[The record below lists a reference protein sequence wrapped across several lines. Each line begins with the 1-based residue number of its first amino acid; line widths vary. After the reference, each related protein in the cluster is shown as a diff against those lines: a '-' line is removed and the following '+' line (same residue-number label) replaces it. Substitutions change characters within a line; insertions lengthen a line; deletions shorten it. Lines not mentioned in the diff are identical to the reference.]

1 MTISRIEE
9 TNWKY
14 HQSNKQTIQILLYT
28 SCSTSVAPWTLKV
41 THLILCEEFFASL
54 ARWFLLNLYKKFMF
68 YLTKAMMLQNGR
80 HNDWNYLLFG
90 MNQASALVRWVGVRT
105 LCVLIQCWS
114 WLQPISVLASTLC
127 LLLVLESALCIL
139 LMPFWLCFWLG
150 ISWMD
155 PFV

>member
-1 MTISRIEE
+1 MNLNDFLLILTLKHSFGSASDNMYSHENKLK
-9 TNWKY
+9 TLNW
-14 HQSNKQTIQILLYT
+14 NEQITQAPLYT
-28 SCSTSVAPWTLKV
+28 FYSRLVAWCYVMLCFIQQKV
-41 THLILCEEFFASL
+41 
-54 ARWFLLNLYKKFMF
+54 
-68 YLTKAMMLQNGR
+68 MMHQNGR